1 MDADRFISLLNPVLI
16 PILHSPLH
24 FLASGGLMTL
34 RYQGRKSGRT
44 ITIPVGY
51 QRWDDR
57 VDILVS
63 KAPRKKWWRNF
74 ETPSVV
80 DLRVRGEQ
88 LQGKASLVPIGDRAF
103 RQAFEYTF
111 KRLPFLPAQFDITDY
126 DRSLGLSEAQLATL
140 QQHGRLVSVEL

>member
-1 MDADRFISLLNPVLI
+1 MDADRFISLLNPILI

-57 VDILVS
+57 IDILVS
-63 KAPRKKWWRNF
+63 KAPRKQWWRNF
-74 ETPSVV
+74 ETPAMV

-88 LQGKASLVPIGDRAF
+88 LQGKASLVSTGDRAF

-111 KRLPFLPAQFDITDY
+111 NRLPFLPSQFDIKDY